1 MKTNRFA
8 SYNVSN
14 FYIFAKIS
22 CRMSWFKYVT
32 SKTFFLQA
40 FIAASIVAVFTF
52 LLILF
57 LDFRTNH
64 GEEIKVPD
72 LSKLKLEVAEEKLN
86 DIDLEVFLLDTVD
99 FNPEYP
105 PFTIL
110 EQDPKAGSFVKDGRK
125 IYVKLNAG
133 EFTNIEIPEFKD
145 KTYRQILA
153 TIKSL
158 TLKEGK
164 ITYKTHIAKDVVLQI
179 YQNGR
184 RLRAGDI
191 VKKNSTLDFVLGDGK
206 DVYNEDTFSSEE
218 PTDRLAPVDTPTEE
232 QPVEFKEGNGG
243 I

>member
-1 MKTNRFA
+1 
-8 SYNVSN
+8 
-14 FYIFAKIS
+14 
-22 CRMSWFKYVT
+22 
-32 SKTFFLQA
+32 
-40 FIAASIVAVFTF
+40 
-52 LLILF
+52 
-57 LDFRTNH
+57 
-64 GEEIKVPD
+64 
-72 LSKLKLEVAEEKLN
+72 LKLEVAEEKLN

-99 FNPEYP
+99 FNPEFP

-110 EQDPKAGSFVKDGRK
+110 EQDPKAGSLVKDGRK

-145 KTYRQILA
+145 KTFRQILA

-206 DVYNEDTFSSEE
+206 DVFNEETFSSEE
-218 PTDRLAPVDTPTEE
+218 PTDTLAPVDTPTEE
-232 QPVEFKEGNGG
+232 QPVEFKEENGG

>member
-1 MKTNRFA
+1 
-8 SYNVSN
+8 
-14 FYIFAKIS
+14 
-22 CRMSWFKYVT
+22 MSWFKYVT

-40 FIAASIVAVFTF
+40 FIAASIVAAFTF

-99 FNPEYP
+99 FNPEFP

-110 EQDPKAGSFVKDGRK
+110 EQDPKAGSLVKDGRK

-158 TLKEGK
+158 TLREGK

-206 DVYNEDTFSSEE
+206 DVYNEDTFNSEE
-218 PTDRLAPVDTPTEE
+218 PTDTLAPADTPAEE
-232 QPVEFKEGNGG
+232 QPVEFKEDNGG

>member
-1 MKTNRFA
+1 
-8 SYNVSN
+8 
-14 FYIFAKIS
+14 
-22 CRMSWFKYVT
+22 MSWFKYVT

-40 FIAASIVAVFTF
+40 FIAASIVAAFTF

-99 FNPEYP
+99 FNPEFP

-110 EQDPKAGSFVKDGRK
+110 EQDPKAGSLVKDGRK

-158 TLKEGK
+158 TLREGK

-206 DVYNEDTFSSEE
+206 DVYNEDTFNSEE
-218 PTDRLAPVDTPTEE
+218 PTDTLTPVETPAED
-232 QPVEFKEGNGG
+232 QPVEFKEDNGG